1 MPAFY
6 QRFQESARKFPDNIA
21 LEIQRQQTVERVTF
35 AELTRMSESV
45 ANWLATHVP
54 RDARVAILAANHPRW
69 VAAYLGIIAAGR
81 TAVPLDTAFH
91 ADQVKK
97 LLVDSGAS
105 LLFCDVKHFPVATE
119 AVAGINVG
127 LVMTSA
133 AAEQNLTPTKG
144 SVPTPA
150 VDFAGNLDAIFA
162 AGHAGFQPV
171 VPAEGDLAA
180 LLYTSGTTADPKG
193 VMLTHANLLGEASS
207 VLSVI
212 KIDSRDALL
221 GILPMFHVLA
231 QMANL
236 FLPLFNGARVVYL
249 ETLNTTELL
258 RALQERN
265 ITVFCVVPQFF
276 YLIHEKIFKELNKRG
291 KLTLRLVRTLMA
303 LNRTLRKIGIN
314 AGKLFFGKIHATF
327 GGRMRYLVTGGSRFD
342 PAIARD
348 FYSFGIDVLN
358 AYGLTETT
366 GGAFMNPP
374 GHVVFGSVGKPF
386 PGIEARIVDPK
397 PVEDG
402 NPPAGEIAIR
412 GAVVMKGYWN
422 RPGPTAEVL
431 RDGWF

>member
-1 MPAFY
+1 MPTFY
-6 QRFQESARKFPDNIA
+6 QRFQESSRQFPDNVA
-21 LEIQRQQTVERVTF
+21 LEIQRQKTVERVTF
-35 AELTRMSESV
+35 AELTRMAESV
-45 ANWLATHVP
+45 AHWLSTRVP

-105 LLFCDVKHFPVATE
+105 LLFCDAKHLPVATE
-119 AVAGINVG
+119 AVQGLNIP

-133 AAEQNLTPTKG
+133 AEERDSSSSEIAR
-144 SVPTPA
+144 
-150 VDFAGNLDAIFA
+150 FAADLDSIFA
-162 AGHAGFQPV
+162 AGPANFQPV
-171 VPAEGDLAA
+171 VPKDDDLAA

-193 VMLTHANLLGEASS
+193 VMLTHANLVGEANS
-207 VLSVI
+207 VLAVV
-212 KIDSRDALL
+212 KISPSDALL

-265 ITVFCVVPQFF
+265 ITAFCVVPQFF
-276 YLIHEKIFKELNKRG
+276 YLIHEKIFKELSKHG
-291 KLTLRLVRTLMA
+291 KFTMSLVRALMA
-303 LNRTLRKIGIN
+303 LNRTLRKLGIN
-314 AGKLFFGKIHATF
+314 AGEIFFGKIHATF
-327 GGRMRYLVTGGSRFD
+327 GTHMRYLVTGGSRFD

-358 AYGLTETT
+358 AYGLTETS
-366 GGAFMNPP
+366 GGAFLNPP
-374 GHVVFGSVGKPF
+374 GQTVFGSVGKPF
-386 PGIEARIVDPK
+386 PGVEAKIVEAQPA
-397 PVEDG
+397 EDG
-402 NPPAGEIAIR
+402 VPPSGEIVIR
-412 GAVVMKGYWN
+412 GAIVMKGYWN
-422 RPGPTAEVL
+422 RPDATPEVL
-431 RDGWF
+431 RDG